1 MATGVEVA
9 TSSHIEEMIKEMV
22 HPEGL
27 EVPATGMIF
36 EGTTTTAGE
45 PSSQSSVPI
54 DLSSVNSHLGKRV
67 QILYALPFSS

>member
-9 TSSHIEEMIKEMV
+9 TSSHIEEMIKELV
-22 HPEGL
+22 QPESL
-27 EVPATGMIF
+27 KVPAAGMITDD
-36 EGTTTTAGE
+36 TTTIVGE
-45 PSSQSSVPI
+45 PLSQSSLPI